1 MCLFAYINCGFVF
14 PLYVQV
20 APWAVSL
27 RWLVMTNHQVSDL
40 ESMEH
45 VLSNHSGSQEF
56 GIKVSAGLVPFIGR
70 GREYVTCFS
79 SPFCWLPGSAWHSLA
94 CVISLLSLSLY
105 LCIFS
110 HHPLLP
116 DFFLI
121 ETRPWLEDLPCTSGW
136 SHLKIS
142 FQFQSSCFQVR
153 FQPQIQGL
161 GSHYICLMALFVYWE
176 VLTCDLINQLQV
188 CTWLDVS
195 LFRNACKH

>member
-1 MCLFAYINCGFVF
+1 MCLFAYTNCGFVF

-116 DFFLI
+116 DFFSYRNTPLAWGPTLYFRVI
-121 ETRPWLEDLPCTSGW
+121 SPEDFIPVP
-136 SHLKIS
+136 K
-142 FQFQSSCFQVR
+142 F
-153 FQPQIQGL
+153 
-161 GSHYICLMALFVYWE
+161 LFP
-176 VLTCDLINQLQV
+176 
-188 CTWLDVS
+188 S
-195 LFRNACKH
+195 